1 MKVRIFRNQPIIT
14 DSDLALA
21 LDIAPKSLIAAFK
34 RNIYLFEEGEYFV
47 LSDEERHSLVQD
59 YCFDHAERLRYA
71 KRNPYVFKFP
81 AVIKICCLLKKNP
94 KAKEVRQKFFA
105 LPQVQNI
112 DLEKF

>member
-1 MKVRIFRNQPIIT
+1 MKVRVFRNQKVIT
-14 DSDLALA
+14 DSDLAQTLKV
-21 LDIAPKSLIAAFK
+21 APKSLIAAFK
-34 RNIYLFEEGEYFV
+34 RNIYLFEEGEYFI
-47 LSDEERHSLVQD
+47 LSEEEKKALVQD

-71 KRNPYVFKFP
+71 KRLPYVFKFP

-105 LPQVQNI
+105 LPQIENI